1 MQAVPHYNNNYHYL
15 PLMAITEP
23 RDLNDLIDTAK
34 ILTFPHSS
42 IKSHHI
48 SSPFVATTHEK
59 CDKSWEHPQNLSQI
73 TYISWRIASKEWKRN
88 LLTIKYK
95 MALPGFGMMSR
106 HHAWKRR
113 YRVGGV
119 LLILLHPIR
128 YENGVSR
135 NCRMCSPCSNPHLG
149 RMDLRDR

>member
-73 TYISWRIASKEWKRN
+73 TYISWRIASKELKRN
-88 LLTIKYK
+88 Y
-95 MALPGFGMMSR
+95 
-106 HHAWKRR
+106 
-113 YRVGGV
+113 
-119 LLILLHPIR
+119 
-128 YENGVSR
+128 
-135 NCRMCSPCSNPHLG
+135 
-149 RMDLRDR
+149 

>member
-15 PLMAITEP
+15 PVMAITEP
-23 RDLNDLIDTAK
+23 RDLNDLIDTAKMRLSESHDIYIDDRAWASSRLLFSSAK

-59 CDKSWEHPQNLSQI
+59 CDTSWEHPQNLSQI

-88 LLTIKYK
+88 LLTI
-95 MALPGFGMMSR
+95 
-106 HHAWKRR
+106 
-113 YRVGGV
+113 
-119 LLILLHPIR
+119 
-128 YENGVSR
+128 
-135 NCRMCSPCSNPHLG
+135 
-149 RMDLRDR
+149 